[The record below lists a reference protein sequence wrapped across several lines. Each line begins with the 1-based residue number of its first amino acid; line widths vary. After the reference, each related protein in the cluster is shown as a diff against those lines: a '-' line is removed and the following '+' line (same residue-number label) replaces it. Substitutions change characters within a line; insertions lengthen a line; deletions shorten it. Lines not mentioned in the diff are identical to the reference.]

1 MTVIAAVCGALIVA
15 GLGALGWGLLPRP
28 VVERA
33 ERRPRSY
40 RAGRVRSDQ
49 VVGALVGGV
58 VALALTRW
66 PVAAVAGAAGAW
78 QAVVALRR
86 PKDDTAERAEAV
98 ALWAEILRDG
108 LGTSMEI
115 ETVLRTTAPIAPQL
129 IRHDV
134 EAATARLAYVPYDD
148 VLDDLAAKLD
158 ASSGDM
164 VVAALRL
171 AGRSGGRQVRDV
183 LDSVSKA
190 AYSDADALRR
200 VEVARQRPRS
210 SARLVVGIVMGTVV
224 ISAVLFRRWLEP
236 YASPGG
242 QLALAVIALWCWG
255 AMWWMSRMSRVEMP
269 ARFSARREVSP

>member
-1 MTVIAAVCGALIVA
+1 MTVVVATCGAMIVA
-15 GLGALGWGLLPRP
+15 GLLGVAWGLVPRPHDDTRPRRDWARWQLRVKADLVLAALAGGAL
-28 VVERA
+28 
-33 ERRPRSY
+33 
-40 RAGRVRSDQ
+40 
-49 VVGALVGGV
+49 
-58 VALALTRW
+58 ALALTRW

-86 PKDDTAERAEAV
+86 PGDDTAERAEAV

-115 ETVLRTTAPIAPQL
+115 ETVLRATAPVAPQL
-129 IRHDV
+129 IRSDV

-148 VLDDLAAKLD
+148 VLDDLAQRLD

-171 AGRSGGRQVRDV
+171 AGRSGGRQVREV
-183 LDSVSKA
+183 LDSVAKA
-190 AYSDADALRR
+190 AYSDADTLRR

-210 SARLVVGIVMGTVV
+210 SARLVVGIVVGTVV
-224 ISAVLFRRWLEP
+224 ISAVAFRR
-236 YASPGG
+236 
-242 QLALAVIALWCWG
+242 CWA

-269 ARFSARREVSP
+269 ARFSARREAST

>member
-1 MTVIAAVCGALIVA
+1 MTVIAALCGALIVA
-15 GLGALGWGLLPRP
+15 GLGALGWGVLPRP
-28 VVERA
+28 VVERV
-33 ERRPRSY
+33 ERRPWSSW
-40 RAGRVRSDQ
+40 AGRVRSDQ
-49 VVGALVGGV
+49 VAGALVGGV

-78 QAVVALRR
+78 QAVAALRR

-148 VLDDLAAKLD
+148 VLDELAAKLD

-164 VVAALRL
+164 VVAALRCGTS
-171 AGRSGGRQVRDV
+171 GRRAATGARRGRPHGRAHRSACCGAAARSPWRRAASAASGGRG
-183 LDSVSKA
+183 S
-190 AYSDADALRR
+190 RR
-200 VEVARQRPRS
+200 GSRS
-210 SARLVVGIVMGTVV
+210 CSASGR
-224 ISAVLFRRWLEP
+224 S
-236 YASPGG
+236 
-242 QLALAVIALWCWG
+242 C
-255 AMWWMSRMSRVEMP
+255 
-269 ARFSARREVSP
+269 